1 MELSDDDLDLIGE
14 NTGRAGPSRSSQKL
28 NRLRRRGE
36 SGSGGE
42 EPGLQDIFRDEEER
56 NEQRAAQDDMDVDD
70 MDDFIEDDDEPEGFD
85 GETEEERRARRREE
99 KHKKREEARGRPNVS
114 GLAQQ
119 YVVCQVTL
127 SRPADP
133 SQGY

>member
-14 NTGRAGPSRSSQKL
+14 NTGRGGPPRSEQKL

-42 EPGLQDIFRDEEER
+42 QPGLQDIFRDEER

-70 MDDFIEDDDEPEGFD
+70 MDDFIEDDDEPDGYD
-85 GETEEERRARRREE
+85 GETEEQRRARRREE
-99 KHKKREEARGRPNVS
+99 KRKKREEARGRPNVS

-119 YVVCQVTL
+119 
-127 SRPADP
+127 
-133 SQGY
+133 